1 MRVIAGAAK
10 GRRLVTPRG
19 TTTRPSTD
27 RLRESLFGTL
37 GERVVDANVLD
48 LFAGSGA
55 LGIEALS
62 RGAAH
67 ATFVERDA
75 AALAVIRQNLES
87 TGLADRSMI
96 ARGDVASFLRLAM
109 DRFDVVFCDPPY
121 AEADLLAILLAGPDL
136 RRVTRAVLVVR
147 SLRKRAPG
155 VPDQW
160 NLERERSVGEELVRY
175 LT

>member
-1 MRVIAGAAK
+1 MRVIAGEAK
-10 GRRLVTPRG
+10 GRRLVAPAG
-19 TTTRPSTD
+19 TTTRPATD
-27 RLRESLFGTL
+27 RLRESVFGTL
-37 GERVVDANVLD
+37 GERLVGARVLD

-75 AALAVIRQNLES
+75 AALAALRRNLEV
-87 TGLADRSMI
+87 TGFADRGTI
-96 ARGDVASFLRLAM
+96 ARGEVAAFLRVSQET
-109 DRFDVVFCDPPY
+109 FDVVFCDPPY
-121 AEADLLAILLAGPDL
+121 ADAEQLAILLAGPEL
-136 RRVTRAVLVVR
+136 RRVTRGLLVVR

-155 VPDQW
+155 APAQW
-160 NLERERSVGEELVRY
+160 RVERERNIGEDLVRY